1 MMRLNVKPMNLL
13 TTALFVLSIASP
25 SMAQIKSASSSNIS
39 DDMHK
44 AMVSALKQQKE
55 GLGMRVLSVE
65 DGQHVLSGG
74 NGRYIIKGNLTDL
87 WDGVSNTGTMYETL
101 PTLPQMVN
109 PSRFFVNIGNPEGE
123 KVLVFLKSNCSM
135 CDTVFDVLSSPIY
148 RDKYSFDIML
158 LSNDENS
165 KLAAEYV
172 YCADD
177 QIDALETLLANP
189 QASFNQNDS
198 CAVDTPALTTKAAM
212 AMNIRALPMV
222 HIKSQSLSIIGDPS
236 ALL

>member
-1 MMRLNVKPMNLL
+1 MINIKSIKIMVAAFF
-13 TTALFVLSIASP
+13 TLSISGPLA
-25 SMAQIKSASSSNIS
+25 AQVLSASSSNIS

-87 WDGVSNTGTMYETL
+87 WDGVSNTGTMKETL
-101 PTLPQMVN
+101 PTLPPMVN
-109 PSRFFVNIGNPEGE
+109 PSRFFVNIGNPKGE

-135 CDTVFDVLSSPIY
+135 CDSVFEILSSPIY
-148 RDKYSFDIML
+148 RDKYSFDVMIL
-158 LSNDENS
+158 ANDERS
-165 KLAAEYV
+165 RLAAEYI

-177 QIDALETLLANP
+177 QAAALESLIANP
-189 QASFNQNDS
+189 LASFDS
-198 CAVDTPALTTKAAM
+198 RENCDVDTPALTTKAAM
-212 AMNIRALPMV
+212 AMRVRALPMI
-222 HIKSQSLSIIGDPS
+222 HIKSKSLSILGNPS